1 MSELGWRDPIM
12 VTLGTLIFASPWVLP
27 SSFGDPLAGDAT
39 AWALVLTSAATTGMA
54 VAGIVLPERWEAL
67 IKFALGGWVI
77 LLPWVMLQFHEP
89 TAVTSAAVIIGSIIV
104 VISAFP
110 AFSEAGPKRRSEM
123 VMINRGSRTTEAL
136 LSAAGCL
143 SKGDDRMGVRV
154 LPKSDWSTFFSELHK
169 EVEGKEIKIEII
181 GETLGDQVLVRS
193 ATLIGATY
201 EPREDA
207 LEISVKGMTH
217 VVDRPQKISVLDENG
232 TVCAIDVIDIGARH
246 QLMTFA

>member
-1 MSELGWRDPIM
+1 MGGIGWRDPIM
-12 VTLGTLIFASPWVLP
+12 VTLGTAIFASPCVLP

-39 AWALVLTSAATTGMA
+39 AWALVLTGAVTTGTA
-54 VAGIVLPERWEAL
+54 VVGIVLPERWEAL
-67 IKFALGGWVI
+67 IEFALG
-77 LLPWVMLQFHEP
+77 
-89 TAVTSAAVIIGSIIV
+89 
-104 VISAFP
+104 AFP
-110 AFSEAGPKRRSEM
+110 AFAEAEAKRRSEM
-123 VMINRGSRTTEAL
+123 VMINHGSRTTEAL

-154 LPKSDWSTFFSELHK
+154 LPKSDWSAYFSELHK
-169 EVEGKEIKIEII
+169 EVEGKEIKIEVI
-181 GETLGDQVLVRS
+181 GETLGDQVLIRS
-193 ATLIGATY
+193 STLIGATY
-201 EPREDA
+201 EPKEDA